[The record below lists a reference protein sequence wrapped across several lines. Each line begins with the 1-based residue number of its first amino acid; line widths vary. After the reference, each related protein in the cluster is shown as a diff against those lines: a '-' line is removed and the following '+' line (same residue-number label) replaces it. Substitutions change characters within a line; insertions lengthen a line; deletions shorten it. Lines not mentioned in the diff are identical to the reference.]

1 MPWSPSPVRLY
12 DMGKTHAM
20 PLLGMIY
27 NISFLVFNIN
37 SCQSCD
43 FWSFWSFST
52 TKISD
57 STEPQAFRSIA
68 RWPRPLLSTRA
79 PNASRAA
86 AQPAVRAAAGVPVAV
101 LPWWMS
107 RHSQKRTRWLGWT
120 WLNMHFLEFSIWWL
134 GNHVICLWYLLCI
147 FCNWTCTW
155 LWYSTL
161 YKLQSPD

>member
-1 MPWSPSPVRLY
+1 MAFSSRVFSQVLIDFLGQCHGHHPQFGFMTWEN
-12 DMGKTHAM
+12 THAM

-27 NISFLVFNIN
+27 NISLLVFNIN

-52 TKISD
+52 TKNSD

-120 WLNMHFLEFSIWWL
+120 WLNMHFLEFPIWWL
-134 GNHVICLWYLLCI
+134 GNHVICLW
-147 FCNWTCTW
+147 
-155 LWYSTL
+155 
-161 YKLQSPD
+161 